1 MSICT
6 IYTAGVKVETFPC
19 QVKTL
24 AANRFRILCH
34 AIKLLGIKKLL
45 PRMVVSTIKQIV
57 TVHTSDNQNHRRDTI
72 WLSWLLNSLES
83 IVVIEIYKRP
93 NSHQYKWNP
102 NPPHHLSPRS
112 FQKEKQ
118 SPPTKKT
125 KGINKAKEKSSL
137 LTKQE
142 FRTNTYKKRCYYCVQ
157 KDIELMLLLYIITR
171 NYISLTTYE
180 QNGGHCSSPRCL
192 TIPIE
197 VLPAYLLGTFPTY
210 CSATTF
216 CALASKCQQVWKV
229 SAFPLY

>member
-1 MSICT
+1 MEKKGKREREREREGGGCWEEKKNLNRYQWRRASLFHIWMSICT

-45 PRMVVSTIKQIV
+45 PRMVVSTIKQIL

-102 NPPHHLSPRS
+102 NPPTLCPRDH
-112 FQKEKQ
+112 FKRENNRPQPKKQKE
-118 SPPTKKT
+118 
-125 KGINKAKEKSSL
+125 
-137 LTKQE
+137 
-142 FRTNTYKKRCYYCVQ
+142 
-157 KDIELMLLLYIITR
+157 
-171 NYISLTTYE
+171 
-180 QNGGHCSSPRCL
+180 
-192 TIPIE
+192 
-197 VLPAYLLGTFPTY
+197 
-210 CSATTF
+210 
-216 CALASKCQQVWKV
+216 
-229 SAFPLY
+229 